1 MRRFAYIVAGLFL
14 AANAVFVAL
23 SLYDSRS
30 LLTLVAVA
38 PALLAA
44 VALGLLLI
52 VRNVKPEPEEAVE
65 EIGEDVGHDDPPE

>member
-14 AANAVFVAL
+14 AANAVFVGL

-44 VALGLLLI
+44 MALGLLLI
-52 VRNVKPEPEEAVE
+52 VRNAKPAPEEAVE